1 MPAKRSLNP
10 KDLSFPKILDE
21 SDDTSKFSCG
31 KKEIDEFIQ
40 KQALSFQAQS
50 LGVTYLFHQGA
61 DLVGFATLCM
71 GHINKHKIAS
81 QDRLTQQVNSYPA
94 LLIGQL
100 AVCEAHQGE
109 GVGTYICDFCFDRA
123 IRLSHRVGCRF
134 LVVDALESAVEFY
147 LKYGFTLAPKQEKEK
162 QKLMFLDITKRLSA
176 IGGQSTD
183 I

>member
-1 MPAKRSLNP
+1 
-10 KDLSFPKILDE
+10 
-21 SDDTSKFSCG
+21 
-31 KKEIDEFIQ
+31 
-40 KQALSFQAQS
+40 
-50 LGVTYLFHQGA
+50 
-61 DLVGFATLCM
+61 LVGFATLCM

-123 IRLSHRVGCRF
+123 IRLSQRVGCRF